1 MTQLLSAPK
10 GIVAGLEKDIALDQ
24 IVALFREGE
33 HMLAAFLLCLP
44 RAYAFVA
51 ASQLLAPTAVPRMAR
66 NVAILVIALPLT
78 PLAIPFAPVLRDNI
92 GLFMIYFAKEAALGL
107 VMGYLV
113 FWMFWAM
120 QAAGNYIDNQR
131 GAAIA
136 SSIDPLQGHE
146 ASPLGLLF
154 SQAFIT
160 YFFSVGGFLILI
172 QMLYRSYNSWP
183 IFETLPL
190 SVRDFPQLLLNVLDH
205 GTMLVVLYAGPV
217 IAIMF
222 LAEFALAMV
231 SRFAPQI
238 QVFILAMPIKSALAV
253 FVLIFYIPLL
263 FRYALGQQDQ
273 MWSFLDTFYA
283 ILRTASE
290 AR

>member
-1 MTQLLSAPK
+1 M
-10 GIVAGLEKDIALDQ
+10 DQ
-24 IVALFREGE
+24 IVALFRESE

-78 PLAIPFAPVLRDNI
+78 PLAIPFAPALRDNT
-92 GLFMIYFAKEAALGL
+92 GLFMIYFAKEVALGF

-131 GAAIA
+131 GTAIA

-146 ASPLGLLF
+146 ASPLGILF

-160 YFFSVGGFLILI
+160 YFFSVGGFLVMI
-172 QMLYRSYNSWP
+172 QMLYRSYTSWP
-183 IFETLPL
+183 IFQALP
-190 SVRDFPQLLLNVLDH
+190 VTITDFPELLLTVLDH
-205 GTMLVVLYAGPV
+205 GMMLVVLYSGPV

-238 QVFILAMPIKSALAV
+238 QVFILAMPIKSAIAV
-253 FVLIFYIPLL
+253 FILIFYIPLL
-263 FRYALGQQDQ
+263 FRYALGQEDQ
-273 MWSFLDTFYA
+273 MWGFLETFYT
-283 ILRTASE
+283 IMRVASQ
-290 AR
+290 AQ